1 MLCLVGRNWLDRAYH
16 YFLILATQECQ
27 NKKSRTMGS
36 WINCQKKRHRSVI
49 LELRFFLTDMT
60 RRFDWANQSIIVERH
75 RKRIDVISTAA
86 TMLWAGWRESDG
98 RFANQPEIPL
108 GPFDHKLVI
117 CNPLREIRRG
127 WRWRPDLVS
136 HHKTFSEFLNVPVF
150 LLLLGVCCFQTLQHI
165 DVNFDVRLCSFNLI
179 GRSCWPQFAILWKW
193 NIHKRKHFEDR

>member
-75 RKRIDVISTAA
+75 RKRIDVTSTAA
-86 TMLWAGWRESDG
+86 TMLDVVLDGGSQMGDSPISQKFPSDLLTTNWSSVTRYAKLEEG
-98 RFANQPEIPL
+98 GGDQIWSANTRHSLNFSMFQFSFFFLE
-108 GPFDHKLVI
+108 FVVSKLY
-117 CNPLREIRRG
+117 N
-127 WRWRPDLVS
+127 
-136 HHKTFSEFLNVPVF
+136 
-150 LLLLGVCCFQTLQHI
+150 TLTSS
-165 DVNFDVRLCSFNLI
+165 LM
-179 GRSCWPQFAILWKW
+179 
-193 NIHKRKHFEDR
+193 

>member
-27 NKKSRTMGS
+27 NKKSRTMAPGLIVKRNVTGPLFLNYVFS
-36 WINCQKKRHRSVI
+36 W
-49 LELRFFLTDMT
+49 LTWLDGLIGLI
-60 RRFDWANQSIIVERH
+60 NQSSSKDIGNASTSH
-75 RKRIDVISTAA
+75 RRPQRCCAH
-86 TMLWAGWRESDG
+86 GWRESDG

-136 HHKTFSEFLNVPVF
+136 QHKTFSEFLNVPVF

-179 GRSCWPQFAILWKW
+179 GRSCWPQSAILWKC